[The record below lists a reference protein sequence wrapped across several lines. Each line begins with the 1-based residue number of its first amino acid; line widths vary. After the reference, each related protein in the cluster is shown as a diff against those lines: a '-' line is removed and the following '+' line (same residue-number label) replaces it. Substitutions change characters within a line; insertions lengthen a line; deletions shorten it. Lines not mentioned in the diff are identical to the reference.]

1 MIKRERVSRP
11 FDEYTSY
18 CGYLYIPRS
27 FTIFRGGG
35 YRVFGILDDEGVR
48 KEIG

>member
-1 MIKRERVSRP
+1 MERVSRP

-18 CGYLYIPRS
+18 CGYFYIPWS